1 MLVIYLRLYFVQIH
15 YENPESMIYTS
26 LIHIFETQQIMHGCF
41 PRSNLIGMGFEQ
53 QKNYHGRNYEV
64 GLLLLFSILF
74 SFPIRNL
81 GEIPIKQGKSKPR
94 MPRIRMIQ
102 RNKPEHNAQQMA
114 LIYQEMASKG
124 TQFYEQICIK

>member
-1 MLVIYLRLYFVQIH
+1 
-15 YENPESMIYTS
+15 
-26 LIHIFETQQIMHGCF
+26 
-41 PRSNLIGMGFEQ
+41 
-53 QKNYHGRNYEV
+53 
-64 GLLLLFSILF
+64 
-74 SFPIRNL
+74 
-81 GEIPIKQGKSKPR
+81 